1 MLETTLCYLE
11 QDGKY
16 LMLYRNKKKQDP
28 NAGKWIGVGG
38 KLEPGETPEMCLLR
52 EVREETGLELTAYEA
67 RGIIYFRS
75 DVWEDEVMYLYTAT
89 GFQGTLT
96 HDCSEGEL
104 RWIPFE
110 EIMDLSLWEGD
121 RIFLKALLEN
131 KRNIQMTL
139 QYQGDKLMSFV
150 SGGKE

>member
-96 HDCSEGEL
+96 RDCSEGEL

-150 SGGKE
+150 SGRKE